1 MLDVEQWAEIR
12 RMHEVEGLS
21 IREIARRSGRDRNTV
36 RTALR
41 SPEPPR
47 YRRAPRPS
55 KLDPFKEEI
64 GRLLKSDAKL
74 PGKRI
79 RELIAEDGYE
89 GSKTILDDYLR
100 EVRPLYQPPR
110 TYQRTSYR
118 PGELCQFDVW
128 EPSREIP
135 VGHGQT
141 RSGYVVTCALGW
153 SRACASTLVFS
164 KQGPDLRWGISR
176 CLTFLG
182 ALPQKLVW
190 DREGALHAG
199 GGRPTEEFAAFCG
212 ALPVGW
218 LFCEPRDP
226 QAKGIV
232 ERHQGHLET
241 NFEPGRHFAGPEH
254 YQAELDA
261 WERRVADRLLRTI
274 RARPAERLLTERERM
289 RPLPAAM
296 PDVDRRLVMRVP
308 PQPYL
313 HWDTND
319 YSLDPR
325 LAGRRVEV
333 RIGQGQ
339 ISAVALD
346 SGELVACHRRSFAKG
361 LTFTDPAHQASL
373 DHLRGD
379 RRRGLEVEVELRPLA
394 RYDALIPA

>member
-21 IREIARRSGRDRNTV
+21 IREVARRSGRDRNTV
-36 RTALR
+36 RAALR

-47 YRRAPRPS
+47 YRRTPQRS

-64 GRLLKSDAKL
+64 GRLLKGEAKL

-79 RELIAEDGYE
+79 RELIEADGYQ
-89 GSKTILDDYLR
+89 GGKTILDDYLR
-100 EVRPLYQPPR
+100 EVRPLYEPPR

-118 PGELCQFDVW
+118 PGELCQFDLW
-128 EPSREIP
+128 APAREIP
-135 VGHGQT
+135 VGHGQM
-141 RSGYVVTCALGW
+141 RPGFVVTCALGY

-176 CLTFLG
+176 CLSFLG

-218 LFCEPRDP
+218 YFCEPRDP
-226 QAKGIV
+226 QAKGII

-241 NFEPGRHFAGPEH
+241 NFEPGRTFAGPEH
-254 YQAELDA
+254 YQAELDS
-261 WERRVADRLLRTI
+261 WEERVAGRLLRTI
-274 RARPAERLLTERERM
+274 RARPAERLIAEQKSM
-289 RPLPAAM
+289 RSLPEQM
-296 PDVDRRLVMRVP
+296 PDTDRRFVIRVP

-313 HWDTND
+313 RWDTND

-333 RIGQGQ
+333 RISQRQ
-339 ISAVALD
+339 ITAVALD
-346 SGELVACHRRSFAKG
+346 SGELVGRHQHSFARG
-361 LTFTDPAHQASL
+361 LTFTAPEHQTELEAM
-373 DHLRGD
+373 RAN
-379 RRRGLEVEVELRPLA
+379 RRRGPQVEVQRRPLEH
-394 RYDALIPA
+394 YDALIPA

>member
-41 SPEPPR
+41 SAEPPR
-47 YRRAPRPS
+47 YRRERRAS

-64 GRLLKSDAKL
+64 GRLLKGDAKL

-89 GSKTILDDYLR
+89 GSRTILDDYLR
-100 EVRPLYQPPR
+100 EFRPLYQPPR

-118 PGELCQFDVW
+118 AGELLQFDVW
-128 EPSREIP
+128 APSREIP

-141 RSGYVVTCALGW
+141 RPGYVLTCALGY
-153 SRACASTLVFS
+153 SRAAASTLVFS

-190 DREGALHAG
+190 DREGPFTPAAVDRPRSSPPSAAPCRSAG
-199 GGRPTEEFAAFCG
+199 TSASPATPRPRGSSSATRATWRPTSSPAG
-212 ALPVGW
+212 TS
-218 LFCEPRDP
+218 RDP
-226 QAKGIV
+226 STTRQSSTPGSSGSPAV
-232 ERHQGHLET
+232 C
-241 NFEPGRHFAGPEH
+241 FE
-254 YQAELDA
+254 
-261 WERRVADRLLRTI
+261 TI
-274 RARPAERLLTERERM
+274 RARPAERLSAERESM
-289 RPLPAAM
+289 RALPEAM
-296 PDVDRRLVMRVP
+296 PDTDRRFVIRVP

-313 HWDTND
+313 RWDTND

-333 RIGQGQ
+333 RISQQQ
-339 ISAVALD
+339 ITATALD
-346 SGELVACHRRSFAKG
+346 TGELGRRHRRSFAKG
-361 LTFTDPAHQASL
+361 LTFTAPAHQASL
-373 DHLRGD
+373 DQMRGD
-379 RRRGLEVEVELRPLA
+379 RRRGPEVEVEQRPLE
-394 RYDALIPA
+394 RYDALIPV